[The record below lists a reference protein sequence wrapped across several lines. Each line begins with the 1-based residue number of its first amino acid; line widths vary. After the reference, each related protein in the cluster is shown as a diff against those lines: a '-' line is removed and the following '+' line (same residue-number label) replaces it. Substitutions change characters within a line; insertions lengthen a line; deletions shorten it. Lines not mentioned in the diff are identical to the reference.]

1 MSRFLLKMYSLWI
14 LLFCVNRGELVSF
27 QGCDMKPTESGNQAS
42 KSFERIVAFLKT
54 DSKGI
59 ALLEVNLFVIY
70 SIFYHS

>member
-1 MSRFLLKMYSLWI
+1 
-14 LLFCVNRGELVSF
+14 
-27 QGCDMKPTESGNQAS
+27 MKPTESGNQAS